1 MRMKK
6 LAALLLALLMTLTGL
21 GLFAAAAGAEDGSWT
36 TVWGTSLVNGSV
48 SISQANLQDVIL
60 GGSTLRTRL
69 TVTRGGTALRFVFSN
84 QYGAAPITIT
94 EASVAKA
101 GTNVASVRGGTQTD
115 VTFKGKRSVSI
126 PAGERVISD
135 AIEFATEALEEIS
148 VSLYFDNFTY
158 MTSSGLSNGRTFMQK
173 QLFQSGSEVD
183 TIHLPDAREV
193 NITSGTITYH
203 TIPFLE
209 RIDSRSDAP
218 GACAVFI
225 GDSTLVNDTYLYYA
239 RRIVASGERN
249 VSVINEAVI
258 GNKLLSNGSGLIGNL
273 YGQALVDRFRRDV
286 LTIPGVKY
294 CFLKIG
300 LNDVLHQ
307 FSKSLGPDTPKYTP
321 EEIISGYQSLI
332 NLCHNAG
339 IKIYLFTKSPWNGY
353 ARAFLGQS
361 DDLVWSPEAQAMTD
375 RLNDWI
381 LSQKLSD
388 GVIDCSPLADPSDP
402 TRLCPS
408 FTPDGAHLTDLGS
421 VALADL
427 IPLDYV
433 GVPAAR
439 AKSAASLVGVD
450 PYQEKYEIIRRMN
463 ETPARPETTTAPN
476 GGTPLPTQP
485 NGGTVLPTQP
495 TVTVP
500 FTTVPSATVP
510 YTTQPGATN
519 PFTPPVTDAGTPAY
533 VPNFPT
539 TQPYEEPATVPYA
552 EATTL
557 PANGMNVIVDDRQPA
572 TFHGDGSGVFVL
584 MVTLTVLSAA
594 GVVTVLTL
602 TKKKEETEDI

>member
-1 MRMKK
+1 MRMKRF
-6 LAALLLALLMTLTGL
+6 AALLLALVITLTGL
-21 GLFAAAAGAEDGSWT
+21 GLFASAAGAEENWIS
-36 TVWGTSLVNGSV
+36 VWGSALVNGSV
-48 SISQANLQDVIL
+48 SVSQANLQDVIL

-101 GTNVASVRGGTQTD
+101 GANVASVVGGTQTD
-115 VTFKGKRSVSI
+115 ITFDGRRSVSI
-126 PAGERVISD
+126 PAGQRVISD
-135 AIEFATEALEEIS
+135 DIEFVTEALEEIS
-148 VSLYFDNFTY
+148 VSLYFDTFTY

-173 QLFQSGSEVD
+173 QLFRSGSEVD
-183 TIHLPDAREV
+183 TIHLPNAREV

-209 RIDSRSDAP
+209 RIESRSDAP

-249 VSVINEAVI
+249 VSVINEAII
-258 GNKLLSNGSGLIGNL
+258 GNKLLSNGAGLIGNL
-273 YGQALVDRFRRDV
+273 YGQALIDRFRRDV
-286 LTIPGVKY
+286 LTIPGIKY
-294 CFLKIG
+294 CFIKIG

-307 FSKSLGPDTPKYTP
+307 FSKSLGPETPKYTP
-321 EEIISGYQSLI
+321 EEIINGYQTLI
-332 NLCHNAG
+332 SLCHNAG

-421 VALADL
+421 IALADL
-427 IPLDYV
+427 IPLDFV
-433 GVPAAR
+433 GVPASR
-439 AKSAASLVGVD
+439 AKSAASLTGVD
-450 PYQEKYEIIRRMN
+450 PYKEKYEIIRRMN
-463 ETPARPETTTAPN
+463 EATTARPAPTTAPN

-485 NGGTVLPTQP
+485 NGSVLPTQP
-495 TVTVP
+495 SV
-500 FTTVPSATVP
+500 TVP
-510 YTTQPGATN
+510 YTTVPYTTVPTTTN
-519 PFTPPVTDAGTPAY
+519 PFTPSVTDAGTPAY
-533 VPNFPT
+533 VPNLPT

-557 PANGMNVIVDDRQPA
+557 PANGMNVIVDNRQPA

-602 TKKKEETEDI
+602 TKKKEEKDDI